1 MNPRTIHLPNYAFK
15 MHNIGMRCRLVKSSA
30 KVTLAIAGAAGLVAL
45 VGGLSLAEMDDR
57 SWVPPDDPA
66 IQYGDLP
73 VDDVIA
79 RFAKQ
84 LETGKAKLEYSN
96 EGTGYLRSLL
106 KNLDINID
114 SQVLVFS
121 KTSFQNPKIGP
132 ATPRAIFYNDR
143 VAVGSV
149 QNSDV
154 IEIAAL
160 DPRQGVTFYS
170 FDSKKGEKPR
180 FDQRSDC
187 LQCHQGLVTLGIPGI
202 MVTSVYPSGDGTP
215 AFRGAAMV
223 SDHRTPFTQ
232 RWGGWY
238 VTGLTGS
245 ERHMGN
251 AMAHD
256 PSHPRDLEM
265 ENTQNLLTL
274 GHRFD
279 SSRYLAKT
287 SDVVSL
293 MTLEHQTRM
302 VDLMIRT
309 AWDARVALLRGRGK
323 LDAEGTAHVDG
334 DVETLVKYMLFA
346 DELRLYEPVKGV
358 STFTQT
364 FPQRG
369 PRDKQGRSLR
379 DFDLQT
385 RMFKYPLSYMIY
397 SETFDA
403 MPEVV
408 RERVYRRVYDVLSG
422 ADQSKAFERL
432 SPADRQAILEIVLE
446 TKSGLPAYWTKSA
459 ETGSN

>member
-1 MNPRTIHLPNYAFK
+1 MTGRTALLGA
-15 MHNIGMRCRLVKSSA
+15 VS
-30 KVTLAIAGAAGLVAL
+30 TLAIAGITGLY
-45 VGGLSLAEMDDR
+45 AEMDER

-73 VDDVIA
+73 VNDVIE
-79 RFAKQ
+79 RFTKQ
-84 LETGKAKLEYSN
+84 LEAGKAKLEYASD
-96 EGTGYLRSLL
+96 GTGYVRSLL

-132 ATPRAIFYNDR
+132 STPRSIFYNDN
-143 VAVGSV
+143 VAVGFV

-154 IEIAAL
+154 LEIAAL
-160 DPRQGVTFYS
+160 DPKQGYTFYS
-170 FDSKKGEKPR
+170 FDSKKGEKPV
-180 FDQRSDC
+180 FSQRSDC
-187 LQCHQGLVTLGIPGI
+187 LQCHQGLATLGIPGI

-215 AFRGAAMV
+215 AFRGAAMI
-223 SDHRTPFTQ
+223 SDDRTPFTQ

-256 PSHPRDLEM
+256 PAHPRDLDM
-265 ENTQNLLTL
+265 QNTQNLTSL
-274 GHRFD
+274 GHRVD
-279 SSRYLAKT
+279 TSTYMTNT

-302 VDLMIRT
+302 ADLMIR
-309 AWDARVALLRGRGK
+309 ASWDARVELLRGKGK
-323 LDAEGTAHVDG
+323 LDTQGAAKVDG

-346 DELRLYEPVKGV
+346 DELKLYEPVKGI
-358 STFTQT
+358 STFTET
-364 FPQRG
+364 FPKRG
-369 PRDKQGRSLR
+369 PRDSKGRSFR

-385 RMFKYPLSYMIY
+385 RMFKYPMSYMIY
-397 SETFDA
+397 TEAFDS

-408 RERVYRRVYDVLSG
+408 RDRVWHRVYDVLTGKDESP
-422 ADQSKAFERL
+422 AFEKL
-432 SPADRQAILEIVLE
+432 SPADRRNVMEILVD
-446 TKSGLPAYWTKSA
+446 TKANLPSYFN
-459 ETGSN
+459 TGVTGGN